1 MKEKYLYPVY
11 TLVII
16 LALFTAGCIA
26 PPQENSTFNPLGNL
40 SQNKSANL
48 TTTESSFVSEVAID
62 NSPAAT
68 NTPVGYTTLAE
79 QTKIPQDITCRIY
92 EKRMSGSNESGFASG
107 FVFNLRDPPM
117 YINYTVIPK
126 NVTKKI
132 TYTEAFG
139 TYLATPKSAAGDYV
153 PTKGKGST
161 RTELRSVYS
170 PDSWFEVTVRSNKTK
185 EIYLQDGFGEYKGYP
200 VYLTRTLKVLKNDD
214 LVVEFRG
221 NNINASAS
229 VWVKPIGN
237 FEESRISDFTI
248 CTYWDE
254 HRDTLATAKPT
265 TLKGVVYT
273 WTPENKVTSYK
284 ATMVTQGKEPVRNLS
299 NY

>member
-1 MKEKYLYPVY
+1 
-11 TLVII
+11 
-16 LALFTAGCIA
+16 
-26 PPQENSTFNPLGNL
+26 LGNL

-48 TTTESSFVSEVAID
+48 TTTASSFVSEVAID
-62 NSPAAT
+62 DSSEAT
-68 NTPVGYTTLAE
+68 NTPIGYSTFAE

-92 EKRMSGSNESGFASG
+92 EKTMFGTNASG
-107 FVFNLRDPPM
+107 FVFNLRDAPM
-117 YINYTVIPK
+117 YINYTVIPT

-132 TYTEAFG
+132 TYTEASG
-139 TYLATPKSAAGDYV
+139 TYLKTPSLAAGDYV

-161 RTELRSVYS
+161 RTEIRSVYS

-185 EIYLQDGFGEYKGYP
+185 EVYLQDGFGEYKGYP

-214 LVVEFRG
+214 LVVELRG
-221 NNINASAS
+221 NNIKAAAS

-237 FEESRISDFTI
+237 FEESRISEFTI

-265 TLKGVVYT
+265 TLKGVIYT
-273 WTPENKVTSYK
+273 WTPENKATAVK
-284 ATMVTQGKEPVRNLS
+284 ATMVTQGTQPIRNES